1 MKSWKIISFFFTSIF
16 CACSFILTRVCILR
30 LHRKSLQDPKTK
42 AFKKPL
48 QIACKTFANLRWLAK
63 NSATSIWSNE
73 YQWMYQIHWSLCIF
87 ELPLAAAW
95 SSSSSLYKENTNK
108 RIKGLW
114 CASSLLFE
122 LQTFRRHWTTS
133 SRETQCTKVCQV
145 DLVSLHNFCSRPV
158 SKNHGFGKRTSR
170 DGRKSTWQ
178 HCADSRVLPV
188 CKTTIQK

>member
-1 MKSWKIISFFFTSIF
+1 MQLSKNQENHIFFTSIF

-73 YQWMYQIHWSLCIF
+73 CQWMYQIHWSLCIF

-133 SRETQCTKVCQV
+133 SRETQCTKVPYFV
-145 DLVSLHNFCSRPV
+145 HKFKLI
-158 SKNHGFGKRTSR
+158 KNLQNIEFKLLGPN
-170 DGRKSTWQ
+170 W
-178 HCADSRVLPV
+178 
-188 CKTTIQK
+188 